1 MNGSLV
7 RLLLLEDDPNDA
19 ELLKEILADR
29 FALEI
34 THVQSSHEFESALT
48 GGHFDLILADYKLPS
63 FDGLSALDL
72 VLALSPGVPF
82 IFVSGTIGEDF
93 AIEALKRGATDY
105 VLKTRLTRLVPS
117 VQRALS
123 ETRERAQRE
132 AAQQAQRRSET
143 YLAEAERVAHVGWW
157 ERDFTSG
164 RVQLSDESC
173 RIFGLQ
179 PVDLPEWHGR
189 WLDLIHPEDR
199 ARAAEIATAALVPG
213 GPRYDVEYRIIR
225 ADGSVRVIHSQGDV
239 TWDETGRPVR
249 QFGVMQ
255 DITELRRAEQE
266 LRASEARF
274 RILVDHAS
282 DAFFLYDDEG
292 TVLDVN
298 RQACESLG
306 YRRDELIGMSA
317 FDYGPDLTPELLR
330 RIRERLRSGKIV
342 TYDGRQR
349 RKDGTMFPVEVR
361 IRAHWHEGRMLAV
374 SLDRDITERK
384 RAQEEHER
392 LRQLESDLA
401 HMNRLSIMG
410 ELTASLAHEILHPIA
425 TARNNARAGIRFLD
439 MKPPNLGEVKEALGE
454 VVRDA
459 DRAKDIISH
468 VRNHIKKAS
477 PRMEVLDI
485 KGAINEVL
493 GMVRS
498 EIERKRVAIR
508 TSLTGPMPCVR
519 GDRVQLQ
526 QVILNLILNAVEAMG
541 SLEEGARELS
551 INAELN
557 TSSEILV
564 SIRDSG
570 PGIDPANLDRVFA
583 PFYTTKAS
591 GIGMGLSICRSIISA
606 HGGRLWAEANRPRG
620 AIFQFTLPSGQENQ

>member
-239 TWDETGRPVR
+239 TWDETGV
-249 QFGVMQ
+249 QC
-255 DITELRRAEQE
+255 A
-266 LRASEARF
+266 
-274 RILVDHAS
+274 
-282 DAFFLYDDEG
+282 
-292 TVLDVN
+292 
-298 RQACESLG
+298 SLG
-306 YRRDELIGMSA
+306 
-317 FDYGPDLTPELLR
+317 
-330 RIRERLRSGKIV
+330 
-342 TYDGRQR
+342 
-349 RKDGTMFPVEVR
+349 
-361 IRAHWHEGRMLAV
+361 
-374 SLDRDITERK
+374 
-384 RAQEEHER
+384 
-392 LRQLESDLA
+392 
-401 HMNRLSIMG
+401 
-410 ELTASLAHEILHPIA
+410 
-425 TARNNARAGIRFLD
+425 
-439 MKPPNLGEVKEALGE
+439 
-454 VVRDA
+454 
-459 DRAKDIISH
+459 
-468 VRNHIKKAS
+468 
-477 PRMEVLDI
+477 
-485 KGAINEVL
+485 
-493 GMVRS
+493 
-498 EIERKRVAIR
+498 
-508 TSLTGPMPCVR
+508 
-519 GDRVQLQ
+519 
-526 QVILNLILNAVEAMG
+526 
-541 SLEEGARELS
+541 
-551 INAELN
+551 
-557 TSSEILV
+557 
-564 SIRDSG
+564 
-570 PGIDPANLDRVFA
+570 
-583 PFYTTKAS
+583 
-591 GIGMGLSICRSIISA
+591 
-606 HGGRLWAEANRPRG
+606 
-620 AIFQFTLPSGQENQ
+620 